1 MQFFLDNMYHGAF
14 FSLFV
19 LCLFVLASY
28 GAGYLFNRYVLK
40 IRFRR
45 ILTGAIID
53 VALGFNLLALSALV
67 MGSLKLLNPISIWI
81 LLGLFA
87 SAGGCLRIVPLVK
100 AKLTFFRKNII
111 FSIIL
116 IGVALFTLGSAL
128 CMPYVWDELTYH
140 IALPFRWIAAGSLEV
155 FEDNAFSGFPALPQ
169 LLFRLGCQ
177 NGGILF
183 PRLLVWSTYL
193 FLFTAIYIYLKP
205 YAHRFVV
212 LFMTF
217 MFIANPLVIN
227 MMRSTYVEVFIMFN
241 MITALLL
248 IRETKSSWKTI
259 FLCGIISGGIVATK
273 LTGIGVAAIV
283 FIFLWSKYQ
292 KSFTGRRSALF
303 IYFTLGGICMA
314 LPFYLRPWLLTGNP
328 FYPFLASWFGGSETE
343 ILVAKYHYLMANTHF
358 GLRSILGFF
367 TIFILIAFD
376 GRAFDGMILGW
387 TFIPFALLG
396 TWWLRNLR
404 DEGKLFWRKK
414 IYLPVAIIFYYFFW
428 FMTSQQTRF
437 LQPLLFLVLLAAVH
451 GIRKLEIKGQRNTI
465 IILMLIGVGCFLY
478 PPVKGYSIGST
489 PWLAVRHFSVA
500 WRGLR
505 YFPKHSMEFLKA
517 AVRDPGY
524 IESMAA
530 LAEKT
535 PPDSKVMLL
544 YERRGLYCPRPYVV
558 GTPYWQ
564 VKYNTPVPANPSEF
578 YNSLRKDKIQYVI
591 LGGTVKNPD
600 ELGGKYLKK
609 KEQFMNQISYLVRR
623 KKLSI
628 IWVQGNYFLCRVL

>member
-1 MQFFLDNMYHGAF
+1 MMQLFLNNMYHGVF

-19 LCLFVLASY
+19 LCLFMMASY
-28 GAGYLFNRYVLK
+28 GAGYLFNRYILK
-40 IRFRR
+40 IRFRQ
-45 ILTGAIID
+45 TFAGTIID
-53 VALGFNLLALSALV
+53 IALGFNLLALITLV
-67 MGSLKLLNPISIWI
+67 MGSLKLLNPTSIWI
-81 LLGLFA
+81 LSGLFA
-87 SAGGCLRIVPLVK
+87 SAGCLRIAPLAK
-100 AKLTFFRKNII
+100 AKLIFFRKNII

-128 CMPYVWDELTYH
+128 CVPYIWDELTYH
-140 IALPFRWIAAGSLEV
+140 IALPFRWIAAGSLEI

-183 PRLLVWSTYL
+183 PRLLVWATYL

-205 YAHRFVV
+205 YANRFVV

-241 MITALLL
+241 LLAALLL

-259 FLCGIISGGIVATK
+259 FLCGILSGGIVAVK

-292 KSFTGRRSALF
+292 KSFAGRRSSLF
-303 IYFTLGGICMA
+303 LYFTLGGICMA

-328 FYPFLASWFGGSETE
+328 FYPLLASWFGGSDAE
-343 ILVAKYHYLMANTHF
+343 ILVSRYWFLVGNAHF
-358 GLRSILGFF
+358 GLRNIFGFF
-367 TIFILIAFD
+367 TVFILIAFD
-376 GRAFDGMILGW
+376 GRAFDGLTLGW
-387 TFIPFALLG
+387 TFIAFALLG
-396 TWWLRNLR
+396 IWWLRNLR
-404 DEGKLFWRKK
+404 DEGKLYWRTK
-414 IYLPVAIIFYYFFW
+414 IYLPAAILFYYVFW

-437 LQPLLFLVLLAAVH
+437 LQPLLFLVLLAAIH
-451 GIRKLEIKGQRNTI
+451 GIRRFEIKKQKNTI
-465 IILMLIGVGCFLY
+465 IILMLIWAGCFLY
-478 PPVKGYSIGST
+478 PPVKGYSIGSYN
-489 PWLAVRHFSVA
+489 WLAVRHFNIA

-505 YFPKHSMEFLKA
+505 YFPKHTMEFLKH

-524 IESMAA
+524 IESMTA
-530 LAEKT
+530 LAGKT
-535 PPDSKVMLL
+535 PQESKVMLL

-564 VKYNTPVPANPSEF
+564 VKYCYES
-578 YNSLRKDKIQYVI
+578 
-591 LGGTVKNPD
+591 
-600 ELGGKYLKK
+600 
-609 KEQFMNQISYLVRR
+609 
-623 KKLSI
+623 
-628 IWVQGNYFLCRVL
+628 